1 MAIIWKS
8 LVSLLQHILHTPNI
22 TSYINFPELNIYLS
36 LSGLSHY
43 LSNLSLACQFLLNF
57 PSHQKILILFV
68 LFLLHSLFNSL
79 LSYLLNFLLITF
91 FFYNSSCVFSIFFFI
106 HSHPLCCL
114 SASQT
119 TTPLCQ
125 HFHPIH
131 PFHYTSILL
140 FPSISFIP
148 SFLQLLYSTK
158 LIIRQLTLSF
168 QRFLKDWK
176 QSTINKSICP

>member
-91 FFYNSSCVFSIFFFI
+91 FFYNSSCVFSFIFIFVYLFFLYI
-106 HSHPLCCL
+106 PILFVVFLLLRLLLHSVN
-114 SASQT
+114 
-119 TTPLCQ
+119 
-125 HFHPIH
+125 I
-131 PFHYTSILL
+131 SILSI
-140 FPSISFIP
+140 PSITLPFSFSLP
-148 SFLQLLYSTK
+148 SHSFPPFYSYFTAPN
-158 LIIRQLTLSF
+158 L
-168 QRFLKDWK
+168 
-176 QSTINKSICP
+176 